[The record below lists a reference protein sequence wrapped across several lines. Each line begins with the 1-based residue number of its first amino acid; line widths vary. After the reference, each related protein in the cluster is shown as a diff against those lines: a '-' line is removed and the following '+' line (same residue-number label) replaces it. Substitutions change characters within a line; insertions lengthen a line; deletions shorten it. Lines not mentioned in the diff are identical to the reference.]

1 MFRLHSSVFDLFIR
15 HHRRGLRS
23 LLAQEFGPQTFILV
37 FAHDE
42 ALLDPLDSVAVQ
54 LLLGAFLVRGHRAGH
69 VVIWH
74 ALLGYVFL
82 VDSHCMPV

>member
-1 MFRLHSSVFDLFIR
+1 
-15 HHRRGLRS
+15 

-74 ALLGYVFL
+74 ALLGYIFL
-82 VDSHCMPV
+82 VDPHCMPV